1 MMKIGQTGAAPAV
14 SHVAGGSAGT
24 SESQGTGK
32 PAKAGSAGAPAG
44 GSTEVKISSAAK
56 ALLDGSDGG
65 FDQAKV
71 DRVRQSISD
80 GTYKINPEAIADKL
94 IANAHEVL
102 GKVNQG
108 R

>member
-1 MMKIGQTGAAPAV
+1 MKIGQTGAAPAI
-14 SHVAGGSAGT
+14 SQVAGNTAGNTEPQGAAKSGKTGAAATTGNTGT
-24 SESQGTGK
+24 SVQLSNT
-32 PAKAGSAGAPAG
+32 
-44 GSTEVKISSAAK
+44 AK
-56 ALLDGSDGG
+56 ALLDGADGG

-94 IANAHEVL
+94 IANAQEVL
-102 GKVNQG
+102 GKVGQA

>member
-1 MMKIGQTGAAPAV
+1 MKIGQTGAAPAI
-14 SHVAGGSAGT
+14 SQVAGNSAGT
-24 SESQGTGK
+24 GESHGT
-32 PAKAGSAGAPAG
+32 AKAGKAGAPAPASNTG
-44 GSTEVKISSAAK
+44 TSVKLSNTAK
-56 ALLDGSDGG
+56 ALLDGTDGG

-94 IANAHEVL
+94 IANAQEVL
-102 GKVNQG
+102 GKVGQT

>member
-1 MMKIGQTGAAPAV
+1 MKIGQTGAAPAI
-14 SHVAGGSAGT
+14 SQVAGNSAGST
-24 SESQGTGK
+24 EPQGTGK
-32 PAKAGSAGAPAG
+32 TNKAGAAAATSNAGTSVKLS
-44 GSTEVKISSAAK
+44 STAK
-56 ALLDGSDGG
+56 ALLDGADGG

-94 IANAHEVL
+94 IANAQEVL
-102 GKVNQG
+102 GKVSQS

>member
-1 MMKIGQTGAAPAV
+1 MKIGQTGAAPAI
-14 SHVAGGSAGT
+14 SQVAGNNAGNT
-24 SESQGTGK
+24 EPQGTGK
-32 PAKAGSAGAPAG
+32 AGKAGATAATNNT
-44 GSTEVKISSAAK
+44 STSVKLSNTAQ
-56 ALLDGSDGG
+56 ALLDGAEGG

-94 IANAHEVL
+94 IANAQEVL
-102 GKVNQG
+102 GKVGQP

>member
-1 MMKIGQTGAAPAV
+1 MKIGQTGAAPAI
-14 SHVAGGSAGT
+14 SQVAGNSAGNT
-24 SESQGTGK
+24 EPHGTGK
-32 PAKAGSAGAPAG
+32 AGKAGAPAAASNT
-44 GSTEVKISSAAK
+44 STSVKLSSTAQ
-56 ALLDGSDGG
+56 ALLDGADGG

-94 IANAHEVL
+94 IANAQEVL
-102 GKVNQG
+102 GKVGQS